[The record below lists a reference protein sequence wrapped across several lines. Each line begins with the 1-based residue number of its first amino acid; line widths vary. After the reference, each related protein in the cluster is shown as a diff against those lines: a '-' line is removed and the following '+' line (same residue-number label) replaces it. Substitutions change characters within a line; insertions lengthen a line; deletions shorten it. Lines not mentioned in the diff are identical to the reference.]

1 MMEHL
6 YPKTVKITTPE
17 TNNNNN
23 DKKSAISIKNLHNER
38 IKENKIMEN
47 SMDFDNKKIN
57 PEERHIDNDT
67 QLRQVVEK
75 SRPNKEDPSALISP
89 QERILSNKNCVN
101 LLNPLIVDE
110 QHVTQPKKLK
120 TESPAGPLSAGNFI
134 EVRKED
140 DIVDLE
146 ARMQRERA
154 RILQGYSNSLG
165 NAQRARDD
173 QVLFFQNESDSS
185 MDF

>member
-6 YPKTVKITTPE
+6 YPKTVKISTSE
-17 TNNNNN
+17 ANNNNN

-38 IKENKIMEN
+38 IKENKTMEN
-47 SMDFDNKKIN
+47 SIDYDNKKIN
-57 PEERHIDNDT
+57 LVEKDVDSET
-67 QLRQVVEK
+67 QQRLVVEK
-75 SRPNKEDPSALISP
+75 SRPTKEDPTALISP
-89 QERILSNKNCVN
+89 QERKISNKNCMN

-110 QHVTQPKKLK
+110 PNITQPKKLK
-120 TESPAGPLSAGNFI
+120 TETPAGPLSAGNFI

-165 NAQRARDD
+165 NAQRARED
-173 QVLFFQNESDSS
+173 QVLFSK
-185 MDF
+185 